1 MHAPQEIAQGVKAA
15 VERSERSP
23 ERASNGPGPL
33 TIPIKLARPVVLEGG
48 RCLENRDVGGS
59 R

>member
-15 VERSERSP
+15 VERSP